1 MLDLDESW
9 VWDFWIARDAGTF
22 HCFFLKASR
31 ALEVPD
37 LRHWHASVG
46 HAVSGDLTS
55 WTRVADALDP
65 QPAPAFDDLATW
77 TGSVVRGDD
86 GRWRMFTSGLSR
98 AEDGRVQRIGVST
111 SDDLLVWV
119 REPRPLLEADPRW
132 YAVRGPGQLE
142 THWRD
147 PWVCRDANGIWHLLA
162 TARSAATSTAVV
174 AHATSRDLGV
184 WETLPPMTLPSRRFG
199 QAEVVS
205 VQEVEGGWVMLFS
218 CLSDQMPGAEPG
230 AGGVW
235 SVPVPP
241 PASWD
246 GGVDL
251 DAAVRVT
258 DESLYV
264 GKVVQLPDGT
274 WRFLA
279 FRHADATGTFH
290 GGLIDP
296 VSVGWRPDGAG
307 LRVLEADG
315 AWRWPDASLGMR

>member
-1 MLDLDESW
+1 
-9 VWDFWIARDAGTF
+9 
-22 HCFFLKASR
+22 
-31 ALEVPD
+31 
-37 LRHWHASVG
+37 
-46 HAVSGDLTS
+46 
-55 WTRVADALDP
+55 
-65 QPAPAFDDLATW
+65 
-77 TGSVVRGDD
+77 
-86 GRWRMFTSGLSR
+86 
-98 AEDGRVQRIGVST
+98 
-111 SDDLLVWV
+111 
-119 REPRPLLEADPRW
+119 
-132 YAVRGPGQLE
+132 
-142 THWRD
+142 
-147 PWVCRDANGIWHLLA
+147 
-162 TARSAATSTAVV
+162 
-174 AHATSRDLGV
+174 
-184 WETLPPMTLPSRRFG
+184 
-199 QAEVVS
+199 
-205 VQEVEGGWVMLFS
+205 
-218 CLSDQMPGAEPG
+218 
-230 AGGVW
+230 VW